1 MYSIP
6 YDYVTER
13 MRAVLFTG
21 AVLCVVVSRRLRVGT
36 PPARPRSQGRPQR
49 VHRLPASL
57 QERGRPGESRVAA
70 HWRAGLPLRPGESPV
85 KITLYAV

>member
-6 YDYVTER
+6 YVTER
-13 MRAVLFTG
+13 MRTVLFTG
-21 AVLCVVVSRRLRVGT
+21 VVLVVVVSRRLRVGA
-36 PPARPRSQGRPQR
+36 PPARPRSQGGPQR
-49 VHRLPASL
+49 VHGVPASL

-85 KITLYAV
+85 KMTLFAV